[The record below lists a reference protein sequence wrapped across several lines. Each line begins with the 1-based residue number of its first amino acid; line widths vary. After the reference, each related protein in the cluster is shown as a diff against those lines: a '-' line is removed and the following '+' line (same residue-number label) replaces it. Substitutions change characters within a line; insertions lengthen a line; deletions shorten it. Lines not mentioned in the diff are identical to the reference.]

1 MCARRE
7 LILPGTKRRI
17 IQLTH
22 IPFITSCLFL
32 KKNKHEKQ
40 RKNKGKTKEKQKL
53 LLPENSAVEKWIIIQ
68 YKIQQWCDD
77 TCAKNDCID

>member
-1 MCARRE
+1 M
-7 LILPGTKRRI
+7 
-17 IQLTH
+17 
-22 IPFITSCLFL
+22 
-32 KKNKHEKQ
+32 
-40 RKNKGKTKEKQKL
+40 KNKGKTKEKQKL